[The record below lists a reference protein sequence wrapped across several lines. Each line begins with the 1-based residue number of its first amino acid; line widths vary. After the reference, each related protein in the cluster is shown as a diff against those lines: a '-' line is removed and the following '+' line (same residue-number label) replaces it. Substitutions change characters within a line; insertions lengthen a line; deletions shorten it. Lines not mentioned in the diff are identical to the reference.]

1 MKAARPARTEG
12 RRVDLHAHTFFSDGQ
27 LSPEELVEHALS
39 RSLVALG
46 VTDHDTVEGIAR
58 ALVAG
63 GGRIRIVPGI
73 EISSMLEGYDLHV
86 LGYFIDYQS
95 ESLRERLES
104 FRTERH
110 NRALAIM
117 ERLRELGVPVDETAV
132 FGAAGPGVVGRPH
145 VAHALVRA
153 GHVPS
158 VEAAFQQ
165 YLGPRGRAFIQ
176 RPEFHSEDAIACIR
190 EAGGASVL
198 AHPGAQL
205 PVTLVERLRSAGL
218 DGIEIWHPQHGTAA
232 VRRWREVARR
242 LHLIESG
249 GSDFHGTHRGA
260 GLGDLPVPE
269 RAVEAL
275 LDAAR
280 R

>member
-1 MKAARPARTEG
+1 MKSVRPARPAG

-39 RSLVALG
+39 RGLVALA
-46 VTDHDTVEGIAR
+46 VTDHDTVEGVAR

-73 EISSMLEGYDLHV
+73 EISSVLDGHDLHV
-86 LGYFIDYQS
+86 LGFFIDYQS
-95 ESLRERLES
+95 ESLREKLDS
-104 FRTERH
+104 FREERRG
-110 NRALAIM
+110 RALAIM
-117 ERLRELGVPVDETAV
+117 QRLRDLGVPVDETAV
-132 FGAAGPGVVGRPH
+132 FAAAGPGVVGRPH
-145 VAHALVRA
+145 VAHALVRS

-165 YLGPRGRAFIQ
+165 YLGPNGRAFVP
-176 RPEFHSEDAIACIR
+176 RPAFQSEDAIACIR

-205 PVTLVERLRSAGL
+205 PVVLVERLKRAGL
-218 DGIEIWHPQHGTAA
+218 DGIEVWHPQHGSAA
-232 VRRWREVARR
+232 VRRWREVARE
-242 LHLIESG
+242 LKLIESG

-269 RAVEAL
+269 RAVDAL

>member
-1 MKAARPARTEG
+1 MNATRPARTAG
-12 RRVDLHAHTFFSDGQ
+12 RRVDLHAHTFFSDGH

-39 RSLVALG
+39 RNLVALAI
-46 VTDHDTVEGIAR
+46 TDHDTVEGVAR

-63 GGRIRIVPGI
+63 RGRVRIVPGI
-73 EISSMLEGYDLHV
+73 EISSVLEGHDLHM
-86 LGYFIDYQS
+86 LGYFLDSQS
-95 ESLRERLES
+95 ESLRERLDE
-104 FRTERH
+104 FRDERR

-132 FGAAGPGVVGRPH
+132 FTAAEPGVVGRPH
-145 VAHALVRA
+145 VANALVRA

-165 YLGPRGRAFIQ
+165 FLGPRGSAFIP
-176 RPEFHSEDAIACIR
+176 RPAFHSEEAITCIR

-198 AHPGAQL
+198 AHPGGQL
-205 PVTLVERLRSAGL
+205 PELLVERLKDAGL
-218 DGIEIWHPQHGTAA
+218 DGVEVWHPSHGAAA
-232 VRRWREVARR
+232 VRRWRESARR
-242 LHLIESG
+242 LHLIETG
-249 GSDFHGTHRGA
+249 GSDFHGTHRGM

>member
-1 MKAARPARTEG
+1 MKPQRPSRTGG

-27 LSPEELVEHALS
+27 LSPEELVELALS
-39 RSLVALG
+39 RSLVALAI
-46 VTDHDTVEGIAR
+46 TDHDTVEGVAR

-73 EISSMLEGYDLHV
+73 EISSVLDDYDLHV
-86 LGYFIDYQS
+86 LGFFIDYQS

-104 FRTERH
+104 FRDERRG
-110 NRALAIM
+110 RALAIM
-117 ERLRELGVPVDETAV
+117 ERLRELGVPVDEAGV
-132 FGAAGPGVVGRPH
+132 FAAAGPGVVGRPH
-145 VAHALVRA
+145 VEHALVRA

-165 YLGPRGRAFIQ
+165 YLGPRGKAFVQ
-176 RPEFHSEDAIACIR
+176 RPAFHSEDAIACIR

-198 AHPGAQL
+198 AHPGANL
-205 PVTLVERLRSAGL
+205 PLTVVERLKEAGL
-218 DGIEIWHPQHGTAA
+218 DGIEVWHPQHGATA
-232 VRRWREVARR
+232 VRRWREVAHS
-242 LHLIESG
+242 LKLIESG

>member
-1 MKAARPARTEG
+1 MKPPRPARASG

-27 LSPEELVEHALS
+27 LSPEELVEFALS
-39 RSLVALG
+39 RDLVALAI
-46 VTDHDTVEGIAR
+46 TDHDTVEGVAR

-73 EISSMLEGYDLHV
+73 EISSVLDGYDLHV
-86 LGYFIDYQS
+86 LGFFIDYQS
-95 ESLRERLES
+95 ESLREKLEA
-104 FRTERH
+104 FREERKS
-110 NRALAIM
+110 RALAIM
-117 ERLRELGVPVDETAV
+117 ARLRELNVPVDEAAV
-132 FGAAGPGVVGRPH
+132 FAAAGPGVVGRPH
-145 VAHALVRA
+145 VAHALVRS

-165 YLGPRGRAFIQ
+165 YLGHNGRAFVQ
-176 RPEFHSEDAIACIR
+176 RPAFHSEEAIACIR

-205 PVTLVERLRSAGL
+205 PIEVVQRLKRAGL
-218 DGIEIWHPQHGTAA
+218 DGIEVWHPQHGSAA
-232 VRRWREVARR
+232 VRRWREAARN
-242 LHLIESG
+242 LGLIESG

-260 GLGDLPVPE
+260 QLGDLPVPE
-269 RAVEAL
+269 RTVEAL

>member
-1 MKAARPARTEG
+1 MTAPRPARTAG

-27 LSPEELVEHALS
+27 LSPEELVEHALG
-39 RSLVALG
+39 RGLVALAI
-46 VTDHDTVEGIAR
+46 TDHDTVEGVAR
-58 ALVAG
+58 SLVAG

-73 EISSMLEGYDLHV
+73 ELSTSLEGYDLHM
-86 LGYFIDYQS
+86 LGYFLDYQS
-95 ESLRERLES
+95 ESLRERLEN
-104 FRTERH
+104 FREERRS
-110 NRALAIM
+110 RALAIM
-117 ERLRELGVPVDETAV
+117 QRLRELDAPVDETAV
-132 FGAAGPGVVGRPH
+132 FAAAEPGVVGRPH

-165 YLGPRGRAFIQ
+165 FLGPRGRAFVQ
-176 RPEFHSEDAIACIR
+176 RPSFHSEDAIACIR

-198 AHPGAQL
+198 AHPGPQL
-205 PVTLVERLRSAGL
+205 PVTIVERLKEAGL
-218 DGIEIWHPQHGTAA
+218 DGLEVWHPVHGPAA
-232 VRRWREVARR
+232 LRRWRETARKLR
-242 LHLIESG
+242 LIETG

-260 GLGDLPVPE
+260 GLGDMPVPE
-269 RAVEAL
+269 RAVESL

>member
-1 MKAARPARTEG
+1 MKPARPARAAG

-39 RSLVALG
+39 RSLVALA
-46 VTDHDTVEGIAR
+46 VTDHDTVEGVSR
-58 ALVAG
+58 SLVAG

-73 EISSMLEGYDLHV
+73 EISTVLEGYDLHV

-95 ESLRERLES
+95 ESLRERLEA
-104 FRTERH
+104 FRQERRE
-110 NRALAIM
+110 RAMAIM
-117 ERLRELGVPVDETAV
+117 IRLGELGVPVDESSV
-132 FGAAGPGVVGRPH
+132 LAAAEPGVVGRPH

-158 VEAAFQQ
+158 VEAAFQL
-165 YLGPRGRAFIQ
+165 YLGPRGRAFVQ
-176 RPEFHSEDAIACIR
+176 RPEFRSEEAIACIR

-198 AHPGAQL
+198 AHPGPQL
-205 PVTLVERLRSAGL
+205 PLTLVERLQRSGL
-218 DGIEIWHPQHGTAA
+218 DGLEVWHPSHGAST
-232 VRRWREVARR
+232 VRRWREVARSR
-242 LHLIESG
+242 GLIETG

-260 GLGDLPVPE
+260 ALGDLPVPE

>member
-1 MKAARPARTEG
+1 VNPARLTRTGG

-27 LSPEELVEHALS
+27 LSPEELVDLALT
-39 RSLVALG
+39 RSLAALAI
-46 VTDHDTVEGIAR
+46 TDHDTVEGVSR

-73 EISSMLEGYDLHV
+73 EISSTLDGQDLHV
-86 LGYFIDYQS
+86 LGFFIDYQS
-95 ESLRERLES
+95 ESLRERLEA
-104 FRTERH
+104 FREERRR
-110 NRALAIM
+110 RAIAIM
-117 ERLRELGVPVDETAV
+117 ERLRELGVAVDEAGV
-132 FGAAGPGVVGRPH
+132 FAAAEPGVVGRPH

-165 YLGPRGRAFIQ
+165 YLGPRGRAFVQ
-176 RPEFHSEDAIACIR
+176 RPAFHSEEAIATIR

-205 PVTLVERLRSAGL
+205 PVNIVERLAAAGL
-218 DGIEIWHPQHGTAA
+218 DGIEVWHPQHGAAA

-242 LHLIESG
+242 LKLIESG

-269 RAVEAL
+269 RAVDAL

>member
-1 MKAARPARTEG
+1 MNPTRPARTAG

-27 LSPEELVEHALS
+27 LSPEELVQLALG
-39 RSLVALG
+39 RDLVALG
-46 VTDHDTVEGIAR
+46 ITDHDTVEGIAR

-73 EISSMLEGYDLHV
+73 EVSSVLEGYDLHI

-95 ESLRERLES
+95 ESLRSRLEE
-104 FRTERH
+104 FRTERR

-117 ERLRELGVPVDETAV
+117 ERLRGLNVPVDETAV
-132 FGAAGPGVVGRPH
+132 FAAAEPGVVGRPH

-165 YLGPRGRAFIQ
+165 FLGPRGRAFVP
-176 RPEFHSEDAIACIR
+176 RPAFHSEDAIACIR

-198 AHPGAQL
+198 AHPGGQL
-205 PVTLVERLRSAGL
+205 PESLAERLKEAGL
-218 DGIEIWHPQHGTAA
+218 DGVEVWHPSHGIAA
-232 VRRWREVARR
+232 TRRWRDSARR
-242 LHLIESG
+242 LRLIESG

-260 GLGDLPVPE
+260 ALGDLPVPE
-269 RAVEAL
+269 RAVELL

>member
-1 MKAARPARTEG
+1 VRPARPARTGG

-27 LSPEELVEHALS
+27 LSPEELVAHALT
-39 RSLVALG
+39 RGLVALAI
-46 VTDHDTVEGIAR
+46 TDHDTVEGVAR

-73 EISSMLEGYDLHV
+73 EISSVLEGHDLHV

-95 ESLRERLES
+95 ESLRERLVA
-104 FRTERH
+104 FREERRG
-110 NRALAIM
+110 RALAIM
-117 ERLRELGVPVDETAV
+117 ERLRELGAPVDETAV
-132 FGAAGPGVVGRPH
+132 FAAAGPGVVGRPH
-145 VAHALVRA
+145 VAQALVRA

-158 VEAAFQQ
+158 VEAAFQTF
-165 YLGPRGRAFIQ
+165 LGPRGRAFVP
-176 RPEFHSEDAIACIR
+176 RPTFHSEDAIACIR

-205 PVTLVERLRSAGL
+205 SVAIVERLKHAGL
-218 DGIEIWHPQHGTAA
+218 DGIEVWHPQHGAAA
-232 VRRWREVARR
+232 VRRWRETARR
-242 LHLIESG
+242 LRLIESG

-269 RAVEAL
+269 RVVEAL

>member
-1 MKAARPARTEG
+1 MNPTRPARTAG

-27 LSPEELVEHALS
+27 LSPEELVQIALA
-39 RSLVALG
+39 RDLVALG
-46 VTDHDTVEGIAR
+46 ITDHDTVEGISR

-73 EISSMLEGYDLHV
+73 EVSSVLDGYDLHI

-95 ESLRERLES
+95 ESLRTRLEE
-104 FRTERH
+104 FRTERR

-117 ERLRELGVPVDETAV
+117 ERLRELGAPVDETAV
-132 FGAAGPGVVGRPH
+132 FAAAEPGVVGRPH

-165 YLGPRGRAFIQ
+165 FLGPRGRAFVQ
-176 RPEFHSEDAIACIR
+176 RPAFHSEDAIACIR

-198 AHPGAQL
+198 AHPGGQL
-205 PVTLVERLRSAGL
+205 PESLAERLKDAGL
-218 DGIEIWHPQHGTAA
+218 DGVEVWHPSHGTTAT
-232 VRRWREVARR
+232 RRWRDTARK

-260 GLGDLPVPE
+260 ALGDLPVPE
-269 RAVEAL
+269 RAVELL

>member
-1 MKAARPARTEG
+1 MKSPRPARTAG

-27 LSPEELVEHALS
+27 LSPEELVEHALA
-39 RSLVALG
+39 RSLVALAI
-46 VTDHDTVEGIAR
+46 TDHDTVEGVAR

-73 EISSMLEGYDLHV
+73 ESSSVLDEHDLHV
-86 LGYFIDYQS
+86 LGFFIDYQS

-104 FRTERH
+104 FRDERRG
-110 NRALAIM
+110 RALAIM

-132 FGAAGPGVVGRPH
+132 FAAAGPGVVGRPH
-145 VAHALVRA
+145 VAQALVRS

-158 VEAAFQQ
+158 IEAAFQQ
-165 YLGPRGRAFIQ
+165 YLGPRGKAFVQ
-176 RPEFHSEDAIACIR
+176 RPAFRSEDAIACIR

-198 AHPGAQL
+198 AHPGPAL
-205 PVTLVERLRSAGL
+205 PLAVVERLKDAGL
-218 DGIEIWHPQHGTAA
+218 DGIEVWHPQHGSVA
-232 VRRWREVARR
+232 VRRWRDVARD
-242 LHLIESG
+242 LNLIESG

-269 RAVEAL
+269 RTVEAL

>member
-1 MKAARPARTEG
+1 VNPARPARTAG

-27 LSPEELVEHALS
+27 FSPEELVAHALT
-39 RSLVALG
+39 RSLVALAI
-46 VTDHDTVEGIAR
+46 TDHDTVEGVAR

-73 EISSMLEGYDLHV
+73 EISSVHDGIDLHV
-86 LGYFIDYQS
+86 LGFFIDYQS
-95 ESLRERLES
+95 ESLTEKLEAFRDER
-104 FRTERH
+104 R

-117 ERLRELGVPVDETAV
+117 ARLAELGLAVDETGV
-132 FGAAGPGVVGRPH
+132 FAAAGPGVVGRPH

-165 YLGPRGRAFIQ
+165 LLGPRGRAFVP
-176 RPEFHSEDAIACIR
+176 RPAFQSTDAIACIR

-198 AHPGAQL
+198 AHPGANL
-205 PVTLVERLRSAGL
+205 PITVVERLKEAGL
-218 DGIEIWHPQHGTAA
+218 DGIEVWHPQHGTAA
-232 VRRWREVARR
+232 VRRWRDEARR
-242 LHLIESG
+242 LHLVESG

-269 RAVEAL
+269 RVVESL
-275 LDAAR
+275 LAAAR

>member
-1 MKAARPARTEG
+1 MNPARPARTAG

-27 LSPEELVEHALS
+27 LSPEELVEL
-39 RSLVALG
+39 ALG
-46 VTDHDTVEGIAR
+46 RELVSLAITDHDTVEGVAR
-58 ALVAG
+58 ALMAG

-73 EISSMLEGYDLHV
+73 EISSVLDGYDLHI
-86 LGYFIDYQS
+86 LGYFVDYQS
-95 ESLRERLES
+95 ESLHARLDE
-104 FRTERH
+104 FRTERR

-117 ERLRELGVPVDETAV
+117 ERLRELDVPVDENAV
-132 FGAAGPGVVGRPH
+132 FAAAQPGVVGRPH

-153 GHVPS
+153 GHVTS

-165 YLGPRGRAFIQ
+165 FLGPRGRAFVP
-176 RPEFHSEDAIACIR
+176 RPAFQSQDAITCIR

-198 AHPGAQL
+198 AHPGGQL
-205 PVTLVERLRSAGL
+205 PESLVERLKEAGL
-218 DGIEIWHPQHGTAA
+218 DGVEVWHPSHGAA
-232 VRRWREVARR
+232 SVRRWRESARK

-249 GSDFHGTHRGA
+249 GSDFHGTHRGMP
-260 GLGDLPVPE
+260 LGDLPVPE
-269 RAVEAL
+269 RVVELL